1 MSKVFDSEGTG
12 AAVYVFSNDHCPPHV
27 SARHRGEEWI
37 ARVRF
42 SFLSAAVELWSIEP
56 IKHAPSRRAI
66 NRLVGEVHAHLG
78 ACRRIWW
85 NTQRTACI
93 EHQWIVVSAAGSV
106 VPSVERAPKARQI
119 AKAVYDADAERL
131 WMEFSDG
138 TTAERVGT

>member
-12 AAVYVFSNDHCPPHV
+12 AAVYVFSNDHCPAHV

-42 SFLSAAVELWSIEP
+42 
-56 IKHAPSRRAI
+56 RAI
-66 NRLVGEVHAHLG
+66 SRLVGEVHAQLG

-93 EHQWIVVSAAGSV
+93 EHQWMVVSTDV
-106 VPSVERAPKARQI
+106 LRPARQ
-119 AKAVYDADAERL
+119 RPR
-131 WMEFSDG
+131 DG
-138 TTAERVGT
+138 